1 LEGTAVSELDRRQLL
16 KLFGALGA
24 AGMAAPALAACTS
37 SDAGATDSSPVR
49 IGLIVPQSGANKPIG
64 DDLNAGFQLY
74 LNLHNGQLGGHP
86 VQLIVVDEG
95 ETADSG
101 KVAVDKLIKERAVHA
116 MTGVA
121 SSTVMLA
128 IRDQV
133 ESAQVP
139 LLGSNA
145 SPSTLGSV
153 KYIWRTSYVNDEAG
167 RALGG
172 YLGGSARRGQS
183 VYVIYDDSEQGREQ
197 GTGFLRTFNGLVGH
211 PPTAGDPV
219 QVQLAGNPNPS
230 FGAYLNQIRGSGAKA
245 VFAAFDGSAAAAFV
259 RAYWAAK
266 IPAPLY
272 APGFVTEGAPAM
284 GAVGEAASGIYT
296 AMNYAPDLDNGANR
310 TFASAYQQAYKVL
323 PSTYAMAS
331 YDAASV
337 LDKALELAAG
347 DLAPQSINTALSEI
361 GQIDSPRGSWQF
373 NQTRTPLQRW
383 YLRQVRRE
391 GGVMTNM
398 LLGDLAML
406 G

>member
-1 LEGTAVSELDRRQLL
+1 VSELHRRQLL

-24 AGMAAPALAACTS
+24 AGIAAPALAACAT
-37 SDAGATDSSPVR
+37 SDAGSAESTPVR
-49 IGLIVPQSGANKPIG
+49 IGLIVPQGGPNKAIG
-64 DDLNAGFQLY
+64 DDLNNGFQLY
-74 LNLHNGQLGGHP
+74 LNLHDGRLGGHP

-95 ETADSG
+95 DTADTG
-101 KVAVDKLIKERAVHA
+101 KAAVDKLIKERAVHA

-121 SSTVMLA
+121 SSTVMTA

-133 ESAQVP
+133 ETGQVP

-167 RALGG
+167 RALGS
-172 YLGGSARRGQS
+172 YLGGRHNQS
-183 VYVIYDDSEQGREQ
+183 VYVISDDSDTGHEQVN
-197 GTGFLRTFNGLVGH
+197 GFLRTFNGLYGH
-211 PPTAGDPV
+211 PQLAADPV
-219 QVQLAGNPNPS
+219 QVPLSGNANAS
-230 FGAYLNQIRGSGAKA
+230 LSGYVNQIRGSGAKA
-245 VFAAFDGSAAAAFV
+245 VFAAFSGAAATSFV
-259 RAYWAAK
+259 KAYRAAG
-266 IPAPLY
+266 ISAPLY
-272 APGFVTEGAPAM
+272 APGFVTEGAIAL
-284 GAVGEAASGIYT
+284 GGVGDAANGVFT
-296 AMNYAPDLDNGANR
+296 AMNYSPDLDNGANR

-337 LDKALELAAG
+337 LDKALQVAG
-347 DLAPQSINTALSEI
+347 SDLTPQSVNTALSDI

-391 GGVMTNM
+391 GTVLTNA